1 MRKNPDPDY
10 PLTPPVGR
18 SGRPIGGGA
27 GYSIAGVNEFDE
39 LIDDI
44 YHFSESQ
51 GLEIDT
57 LIHEEGAGQ
66 LEINLRHGDPIELAD
81 QVFMFKRTI
90 REAALKH
97 DTYATF
103 MAKPIQGQPGSAMH
117 IHQSVV
123 DKKTGNNVFTAED
136 GTETD
141 AFFHFIGGMQKHV
154 PNALVM
160 FAPYVNSYRR
170 LTQAASAP
178 VNNKWGYDNRTTAF
192 RVPRSDP
199 AARRVENRIPSSD
212 ANPYLALA
220 ASLACGLIGITNKIK
235 PDAPVAD
242 HRQRGRDRPAAR
254 PARGRRPVRGGRGA
268 ARAARQH
275 RSSATY
281 AAIKRGRVRDLHG
294 GDQPVGARVPAA
306 QRLAQ
311 RSRRAM
317 PYQSPRSR
325 PAFPGTRTPPATRP
339 DYPPLDGDRARRRRH
354 RRRRLHRAVGGRP
367 SRQGGRRRRA
377 DRGASLRRRRFGA
390 QWRPARHRPARLA
403 RRAGRRDRLDA
414 RQGAVRPRRRG
425 QGASRSNSPRS
436 NGIDIDFMPG
446 PALGRAQAALC
457 RRLPQ
462 TCRLHARAR
471 FGYPHITFMDAEET
485 AERLGST
492 HYFGGTRD
500 TGTGHIHPLKL
511 VIGTARVAAEAGAH
525 LFENT
530 RRDRHRVAAAARCR

>member
-1 MRKNPDPDY
+1 MMPPEKKEVRPSSRGGRARTPAFLKNQRGVKNWKEASAWLEWRGIEDIECITPDQAGVARGKMMPSKKFTSNTSLALPSAVFMTTISGGYPEDGNGFHYPEDDGDLKLLPDLSTLTVVPWEEDPTAAVICDLVHQDGRSVEFTPRNVLKRVLAAYDERGLKPVVAPEIEFYLVRKNPDPDY

-44 YHFSESQ
+44 YHFSERQ

-66 LEINLRHGDPIELAD
+66 LEINLRHGNPIELAD

-97 DTYATF
+97 EIYATF

-123 DKKTGNNVFTAED
+123 DKKTGKNIFSAED
-136 GTETD
+136 GSETD

-170 LTQAASAP
+170 LTQQASAP

-220 ASLACGLIGITNKIK
+220 ASLACGLVGMNNKIK
-235 PDAPVAD
+235 AEPPVLTTANAD
-242 HRQRGRDRPAAR
+242 EIDLPRGLLEAVGLFEDDKEL
-254 PARGRRPVRGGRGA
+254 GA
-268 ARAARQH
+268 ILGKSFA
-275 RSSATY
+275 ATY
-281 AAIKRGRVRDLHG
+281 TAIKR
-294 GDQPVGARVPAA
+294 AE
-306 QRLAQ
+306 
-311 RSRRAM
+311 
-317 PYQSPRSR
+317 
-325 PAFPGTRTPPATRP
+325 FE
-339 DYPPLDGDRARRRRH
+339 
-354 RRRRLHRAVGGRP
+354 
-367 SRQGGRRRRA
+367 
-377 DRGASLRRRRFGA
+377 
-390 QWRPARHRPARLA
+390 
-403 RRAGRRDRLDA
+403 
-414 RQGAVRPRRRG
+414 
-425 QGASRSNSPRS
+425 
-436 NGIDIDFMPG
+436 
-446 PALGRAQAALC
+446 
-457 RRLPQ
+457 
-462 TCRLHARAR
+462 
-471 FGYPHITFMDAEET
+471 TFMEVISPW
-485 AERLGST
+485 EREYL
-492 HYFGGTRD
+492 
-500 TGTGHIHPLKL
+500 LL
-511 VIGTARVAAEAGAH
+511 NV
-525 LFENT
+525 
-530 RRDRHRVAAAARCR
+530 

>member
-1 MRKNPDPDY
+1 MMPPEKKGVRPSSRGGRARMPAFLKNERGVKNWKEASAWLEWRGIEDIECITPDQAGVARGKMMPSKKFTSNTSLALPSAVFMTTISGGYPEDGNGFHYPEDDGDLKLLPDLSTLTVVPWEEDPTAAVICDLVHQDGRSVEFTPRNVLKRVLAAYDERGLRPVVAPEIEFYLVRKNPDPDY

-44 YHFSESQ
+44 YHFSERQ

-97 DTYATF
+97 EIYATF

-117 IHQSVV
+117 IHQSVIN
-123 DKKTGNNVFTAED
+123 KKTGRNIFSAED
-136 GTETD
+136 GSETD

-160 FAPYVNSYRR
+160 LAPYVNSYRR

-220 ASLACGLIGITNKIK
+220 ASLACGLIGMVSKAK
-235 PDAPVAD
+235 ASAPVLTTANEDEIDLPRSLLEAVDLFEAD
-242 HRQRGRDRPAAR
+242 KEL
-254 PARGRRPVRGGRGA
+254 GA
-268 ARAARQH
+268 ILGKSFA
-275 RSSATY
+275 ATY
-281 AAIKRGRVRDLHG
+281 AAIKR
-294 GDQPVGARVPAA
+294 AE
-306 QRLAQ
+306 
-311 RSRRAM
+311 
-317 PYQSPRSR
+317 
-325 PAFPGTRTPPATRP
+325 FE
-339 DYPPLDGDRARRRRH
+339 
-354 RRRRLHRAVGGRP
+354 
-367 SRQGGRRRRA
+367 
-377 DRGASLRRRRFGA
+377 
-390 QWRPARHRPARLA
+390 
-403 RRAGRRDRLDA
+403 
-414 RQGAVRPRRRG
+414 
-425 QGASRSNSPRS
+425 
-436 NGIDIDFMPG
+436 
-446 PALGRAQAALC
+446 
-457 RRLPQ
+457 
-462 TCRLHARAR
+462 
-471 FGYPHITFMDAEET
+471 TFMEVISPW
-485 AERLGST
+485 EREYL
-492 HYFGGTRD
+492 
-500 TGTGHIHPLKL
+500 LL
-511 VIGTARVAAEAGAH
+511 NV
-525 LFENT
+525 
-530 RRDRHRVAAAARCR
+530 

>member
-1 MRKNPDPDY
+1 MMPPAKKEVRPSSRGGRARTPAFVKNQRGVKNWKEASAWLEWRGIEDIECITPDQAGVARGKMMPSKKFTSNTSLALPSAVFMTTISGGYPEDGNGFHYPEDDGDLKLMPDLSTLTVVPWEEDPTAAVICDLVHQDGRSVEFTPRNVLRRVLAAYDKRGLKPVVAPEIEFYLVRKNPDPDY

-18 SGRPIGGGA
+18 SGRAIGGGA

-44 YHFSESQ
+44 YHFSEGQ

-97 DTYATF
+97 EIYATF

-117 IHQSVV
+117 IHQSII
-123 DKKTGNNVFTAED
+123 DKKTGQNIFSAED
-136 GTETD
+136 GSETED
-141 AFFHFIGGMQKHV
+141 FFHFIGGMQKHV

-235 PDAPVAD
+235 AEPPVLTTAN
-242 HRQRGRDRPAAR
+242 AAEIDL
-254 PARGRRPVRGGRGA
+254 P
-268 ARAARQH
+268 
-275 RSSATY
+275 RSLLEAVDLFEGDEELCALLGKSFAATY
-281 AAIKRGRVRDLHG
+281 AAIKR
-294 GDQPVGARVPAA
+294 AE
-306 QRLAQ
+306 
-311 RSRRAM
+311 
-317 PYQSPRSR
+317 
-325 PAFPGTRTPPATRP
+325 FE
-339 DYPPLDGDRARRRRH
+339 
-354 RRRRLHRAVGGRP
+354 
-367 SRQGGRRRRA
+367 
-377 DRGASLRRRRFGA
+377 
-390 QWRPARHRPARLA
+390 
-403 RRAGRRDRLDA
+403 
-414 RQGAVRPRRRG
+414 
-425 QGASRSNSPRS
+425 
-436 NGIDIDFMPG
+436 
-446 PALGRAQAALC
+446 
-457 RRLPQ
+457 
-462 TCRLHARAR
+462 
-471 FGYPHITFMDAEET
+471 TFMEVISPW
-485 AERLGST
+485 EREYL
-492 HYFGGTRD
+492 
-500 TGTGHIHPLKL
+500 LL
-511 VIGTARVAAEAGAH
+511 NV
-525 LFENT
+525 
-530 RRDRHRVAAAARCR
+530 

>member
-1 MRKNPDPDY
+1 MPPAKKEVRPSTRVGRARTPAYVKNRRGVRNWKEVGDWLEWRGIEDIECITPDQAGVARGKMMPSKKFTSNTSLALPSAVFMATISGGYPEDGNGFHYPEDDGDLKLMPDLSTLTVVPWEEDPTAQVICDLVHQDGRFVEFTPRNVLKRIVDLYAEDGLRPVVAPEIEFYLVRKNPDPDY

-18 SGRPIGGGA
+18 SGRAIGGGA

-66 LEINLRHGDPIELAD
+66 LEINLRHGDPVELAD

-117 IHQSVV
+117 IHQSIVNS
-123 DKKTGNNVFTAED
+123 KTGSNIFKAED
-136 GTETD
+136 GSETD

-178 VNNKWGYDNRTTAF
+178 VNAKWGYDNRTTAF

-220 ASLACGLIGITNKIK
+220 ASLACGLIGLRNKLK
-235 PDAPVAD
+235 PDAAVVTTANEDEIDLPRGLLEAVDLFEAD
-242 HRQRGRDRPAAR
+242 DEL
-254 PARGRRPVRGGRGA
+254 
-268 ARAARQH
+268 RAMLG
-275 RSSATY
+275 SSFVSTY
-281 AAIKRGRVRDLHG
+281 AAIKR
-294 GDQPVGARVPAA
+294 AE
-306 QRLAQ
+306 
-311 RSRRAM
+311 
-317 PYQSPRSR
+317 
-325 PAFPGTRTPPATRP
+325 FE
-339 DYPPLDGDRARRRRH
+339 
-354 RRRRLHRAVGGRP
+354 
-367 SRQGGRRRRA
+367 
-377 DRGASLRRRRFGA
+377 
-390 QWRPARHRPARLA
+390 
-403 RRAGRRDRLDA
+403 
-414 RQGAVRPRRRG
+414 
-425 QGASRSNSPRS
+425 
-436 NGIDIDFMPG
+436 
-446 PALGRAQAALC
+446 
-457 RRLPQ
+457 
-462 TCRLHARAR
+462 
-471 FGYPHITFMDAEET
+471 TFMEVISPW
-485 AERLGST
+485 EREFL
-492 HYFGGTRD
+492 
-500 TGTGHIHPLKL
+500 LL
-511 VIGTARVAAEAGAH
+511 NV
-525 LFENT
+525 
-530 RRDRHRVAAAARCR
+530 